1 MWTDYIGIQQ
11 RKKKIGA
18 TKLNTLR
25 KKNYYELTKEEV
37 LGFYCTMNVI
47 KHGYLWVMGRAAR
60 NLCVYAW
67 NVTVC
72 IVCQVLYLYR

>member
-1 MWTDYIGIQQ
+1 MNRLYWDLTT
-11 RKKKIGA
+11 KKKIGA

-47 KHGYLWVMGRAAR
+47 KHGYL
-60 NLCVYAW
+60 
-67 NVTVC
+67 
-72 IVCQVLYLYR
+72 